1 MKNLGTMVVFLIS
14 APVHFAMAG
23 TLREDAT
30 TLTVLKRI
38 PIARDN
44 DDLKKNENYA
54 YFQDGA
60 LLKTLNFDRPFC
72 ALVVRADVN
81 PGELLPSTIEIAS
94 TDAGGRG
101 GVDTGQRATNLD
113 LEHALAKR
121 LMCTNAIKG
130 ANTPLTFEEGQRILR
145 GYIRLDVPEPLQ
157 VE

>member
-14 APVHFAMAG
+14 APVHLAMAG

-44 DDLKKNENYA
+44 DDLKKNENA

-81 PGELLPSTIEIAS
+81 P
-94 TDAGGRG
+94 
-101 GVDTGQRATNLD
+101 
-113 LEHALAKR
+113 
-121 LMCTNAIKG
+121 IKG

-145 GYIRLDVPEPLQ
+145 GYIRLDVPEPLRA
-157 VE
+157 E